1 MMAENNDFIVA
12 LNDNAELDFFTGY
25 NRDYYDDEV
34 NDDPYFGTQCVSK
47 FYDVLSLSSEEFIRM
62 SPIFLSLNIQSLQ
75 SKYEQLR
82 TEMCEF
88 SSKNIQVEAIALQEV
103 WDVRYTELF
112 PLPGFK
118 PLLCKKRRDMRGGGV
133 GFYIKEHLNA
143 EILEELSPFENK
155 IIEALTIKLTYPD
168 KKSILLTSVYRSN
181 GPLHNVTASQQ
192 MERFLRK
199 FSELLALIQSK
210 RMEAY
215 VFIDSNIDLLKLDQ
229 QNSSNYLNLIIEKSF
244 LQAIA
249 KATRCQNQSKTLID
263 HILFNLNSE
272 LVYSGTVIS
281 DISDHFFTFIAPPGH
296 RKHSQHNHQAVVS
309 RDYSLQN
316 LNHFKRDLAITD
328 WGAVL
333 NSNDVNESYNM
344 FWNSYKECHDANFP
358 LTRKRFNK
366 NFHIKQQFMSQGLLI
381 SRNTK
386 NKLHKKATAEPTLGN
401 IERYKTY
408 KTLYFRTVRDAKK
421 LYFTNKLKDNA
432 ANPKKTWDT
441 LNEILGKVKKK
452 RPLARLISTM
462 SLSLSRSKLQMNLI
476 PSSQQLAK
484 KLQMKFKM

>member
-1 MMAENNDFIVA
+1 
-12 LNDNAELDFFTGY
+12 
-25 NRDYYDDEV
+25 
-34 NDDPYFGTQCVSK
+34 
-47 FYDVLSLSSEEFIRM
+47 
-62 SPIFLSLNIQSLQ
+62 
-75 SKYEQLR
+75 
-82 TEMCEF
+82 MCEF

-366 NFHIKQQFMSQGLLI
+366 NFHKKQQFMSQGLLI
-381 SRNTK
+381 Y
-386 NKLHKKATAEPTLGN
+386 

-408 KTLYFRTVRDAKK
+408 KTLYFRTVRGAKK

-441 LNEILGKVKKK
+441 L
-452 RPLARLISTM
+452 
-462 SLSLSRSKLQMNLI
+462 
-476 PSSQQLAK
+476 
-484 KLQMKFKM
+484 MKFSEK